1 MNESINL
8 LPQKEVKQSGCSF
21 WSQRMMCLTTFYSFL
36 LVTNILSLTYIVMIS
51 NKVED
56 LISGTNTSEFRDY
69 AQKIEHIV
77 NFICSEQDIC

>member
-1 MNESINL
+1 
-8 LPQKEVKQSGCSF
+8 
-21 WSQRMMCLTTFYSFL
+21 
-36 LVTNILSLTYIVMIS
+36 MIS

-77 NFICSEQDIC
+77 NFICSDQDIC